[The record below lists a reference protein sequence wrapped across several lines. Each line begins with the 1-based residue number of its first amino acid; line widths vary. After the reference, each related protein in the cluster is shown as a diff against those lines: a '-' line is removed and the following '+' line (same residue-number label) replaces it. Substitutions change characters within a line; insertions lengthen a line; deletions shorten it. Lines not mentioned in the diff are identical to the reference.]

1 MALWAAIH
9 IDLAVGTDGK
19 ERVKAPCGG
28 DDFGMI
34 LRPFFSSQFILKPR
48 FSCFLYD
55 NVYVHNVY
63 VDKVYVY
70 NVCGILS

>member
-28 DDFGMI
+28 DVLGMI
-34 LRPFFSSQFILKPR
+34 H
-48 FSCFLYD
+48 D
-55 NVYVHNVY
+55 
-63 VDKVYVY
+63 
-70 NVCGILS
+70 LSFRRNLF